1 MQNARVSSAK
11 KTSAAK
17 KPAGTTKSPSSST
30 SPKAGVNETKSS
42 AAKAA
47 PAKTAAPK
55 APAKTAAPRDAAKT
69 AAPKAA
75 PAKAG
80 TADSPARRAEAP
92 KAAASPKKPGP
103 RSDFG
108 APIDAFFGK
117 QPEALKPL
125 LIELRRLVEEAA
137 PEATSSLKW
146 GMPCYSIGDTM
157 MCLLGGHKA
166 HVNLVLSGPPGTYAD
181 PRGLL
186 SGDGKTGRHL
196 KITSLAE
203 MPVADVKRWLRAAA
217 DHARGR

>member
-11 KTSAAK
+11 KTAAPK
-17 KPAGTTKSPSSST
+17 KPTGPPKRPSTSA
-30 SPKAGVNETKSS
+30 SPKAAASK
-42 AAKAA
+42 AKA
-47 PAKTAAPK
+47 PTTTAAPK
-55 APAKTAAPRDAAKT
+55 RA
-69 AAPKAA
+69 AAPKAV
-75 PAKAG
+75 PK
-80 TADSPARRAEAP
+80 
-92 KAAASPKKPGP
+92 KAAIKVASAKKPEATKAAMSPKKPGP

-146 GMPCYSIGDTM
+146 GMPCYSIGNTM

-186 SGDGKTGRHL
+186 EGDGKTGRHL
-196 KITSLAE
+196 KLTSLAE

-217 DHARGR
+217 AHARGH

>member
-11 KTSAAK
+11 KTTAAK
-17 KPAGTTKSPSSST
+17 KATGTSKGPATSAST
-30 SPKAGVNETKSS
+30 
-42 AAKAA
+42 
-47 PAKTAAPK
+47 
-55 APAKTAAPRDAAKT
+55 
-69 AAPKAA
+69 
-75 PAKAG
+75 
-80 TADSPARRAEAP
+80 
-92 KAAASPKKPGP
+92 KAAATKAKAPTSKAVPTKDATRKPAPTTTKPALSVEKATAAKPAIDPKKPGP
-103 RSDFG
+103 RADFG
-108 APIDAFFGK
+108 APIDAFFGR
-117 QPEALKPL
+117 QPDALKPL

-186 SGDGKTGRHL
+186 EGDGKTGRRIKL
-196 KITSLAE
+196 TSLAD

-217 DHARGR
+217 AHARGH

>member
-1 MQNARVSSAK
+1 MQNAQVSSAK
-11 KTSAAK
+11 KTTAAK
-17 KPAGTTKSPSSST
+17 KT
-30 SPKAGVNETKSS
+30 SG
-42 AAKAA
+42 
-47 PAKTAAPK
+47 PAKSRSASASSKVAANEAKTPTSKPAPK
-55 APAKTAAPRDAAKT
+55 KS

-75 PAKAG
+75 SPKAMSEKTAPKKAATSSAKAS
-80 TADSPARRAEAP
+80 TAKKAEP
-92 KAAASPKKPGP
+92 PRTLASPKKPGP
-103 RSDFG
+103 RADFG

-117 QPEALKPL
+117 QPETLKPL

-137 PEATSSLKW
+137 PEAISSLKW

-217 DHARGR
+217 EHARSH

>member
-1 MQNARVSSAK
+1 MPSLPVQNARVSSAK
-11 KTSAAK
+11 KTTATTKRS
-17 KPAGTTKSPSSST
+17 GTSKSPSPST
-30 SPKAGVNETKSS
+30 AT
-42 AAKAA
+42 KAA
-47 PAKTAAPK
+47 ASKAKSPAANPAPKKAAAPK
-55 APAKTAAPRDAAKT
+55 ASPKET

-75 PAKAG
+75 RAKA
-80 TADSPARRAEAP
+80 TSKVSPARKPEAP
-92 KAAASPKKPGP
+92 KAAASPKKLGP

-146 GMPCYSIGDTM
+146 GMPCYAIGDTM

>member
-11 KTSAAK
+11 KTTAAK
-17 KPAGTTKSPSSST
+17 KPSGTSKSPS
-30 SPKAGVNETKSS
+30 AR
-42 AAKAA
+42 A
-47 PAKTAAPK
+47 P
-55 APAKTAAPRDAAKT
+55 
-69 AAPKAA
+69 
-75 PAKAG
+75 
-80 TADSPARRAEAP
+80 S
-92 KAAASPKKPGP
+92 KAAASEAKPPTRKPKKATAPKAGASRAGAPKDKASPKKSATSSAKASTVKKPEAPKVTATPKKLGP
-103 RSDFG
+103 RADFG

-125 LIELRRLVEEAA
+125 LVELRRLVEEAA

-217 DHARGR
+217 EHARGN

>member
-11 KTSAAK
+11 KTAAAK
-17 KPAGTTKSPSSST
+17 KPTGSSKSPSPRASSKTAAKAAKPSTSKPAPKKATAAKAT
-30 SPKAGVNETKSS
+30 SPKATPEKTAPKKAATSS
-42 AAKAA
+42 AKASTVKK
-47 PAKTAAPK
+47 P
-55 APAKTAAPRDAAKT
+55 
-69 AAPKAA
+69 
-75 PAKAG
+75 
-80 TADSPARRAEAP
+80 EAP
-92 KAAASPKKPGP
+92 KVTATPKKLGP
-103 RSDFG
+103 RADFG

-125 LIELRRLVEEAA
+125 LVELRRLVEEAA

-217 DHARGR
+217 EHARGN

>member
-1 MQNARVSSAK
+1 V
-11 KTSAAK
+11 K
-17 KPAGTTKSPSSST
+17 KP
-30 SPKAGVNETKSS
+30 
-42 AAKAA
+42 
-47 PAKTAAPK
+47 
-55 APAKTAAPRDAAKT
+55 
-69 AAPKAA
+69 
-75 PAKAG
+75 
-80 TADSPARRAEAP
+80 EAP
-92 KAAASPKKPGP
+92 KVTATPKKLGP
-103 RSDFG
+103 RADFG

-125 LIELRRLVEEAA
+125 LVELRRLVEEAA

-217 DHARGR
+217 EHARGN